1 VVEGVRA
8 LIETFGGDENLAA
21 LEGSSSR
28 LQDSLRKIQ
37 ENPQPY
43 ATYIVIAFAAVT
55 IRWAAHEFGR
65 TDWKS
70 STSSQ
75 GPLAS
80 TKAGPGAV
88 RRTSTVMMV

>member
-1 VVEGVRA
+1 MAVRRDVVEGVRA

-65 TDWKS
+65 TELEIVDE
-70 STSSQ
+70 
-75 GPLAS
+75 LARS
-80 TKAGPGAV
+80 FGV
-88 RRTSTVMMV
+88 N